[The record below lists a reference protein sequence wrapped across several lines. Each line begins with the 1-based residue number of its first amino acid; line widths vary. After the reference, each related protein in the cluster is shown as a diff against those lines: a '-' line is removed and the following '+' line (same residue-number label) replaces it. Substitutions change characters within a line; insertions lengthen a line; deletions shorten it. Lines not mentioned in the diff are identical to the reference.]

1 MLRIMP
7 ARSTPAI
14 VARASAPRPLR
25 CAARP
30 ARAIGHAVVCAAQSV
45 NPRVRAFEEGSVNVT
60 FTLRK
65 EVCFGQQVLLV
76 GSAEGM
82 GGWQLEGGLPL
93 TWSEGH
99 CWSAT
104 VPLPLGADVEFK
116 FVITDPRH
124 APLWESGV
132 NRSLM
137 VSAGAA
143 SLAGAWE
150 KPMEGAAAQS
160 QSLATPAASVQPS
173 AAQLLSIPTSSTSA
187 VATEAAAVAAIIS
200 QAKEAAKA
208 KAAASNAPAARAP
221 AAAVSLAAAAAP
233 APKAPVVAKQG
244 AAVRQVQPLPA
255 SSAATAK
262 PAAAKPAAQPP
273 RLVVTKAAA
282 TAPKAATPAAPAAAV
297 KEERQEAVVSKQ
309 EQLKE
314 QPKEQQPKEQVLP
327 KEQKPVYMSAA
338 AEAKVEDIIARAEAA
353 AAKVAGAAAELGVTL
368 PQPVASGAIVK
379 GKAARGT
386 RRQRKKAAT
395 APKKQ

>member
-1 MLRIMP
+1 MRVLDVQRD
-7 ARSTPAI
+7 
-14 VARASAPRPLR
+14 LD
-25 CAARP
+25 
-30 ARAIGHAVVCAAQSV
+30 VCYQADATVNAHVYMSV
-45 NPRVRAFEEGSVNVT
+45 NPRLQALDESSVHVT

-65 EVCFGQQVLLV
+65 EVCFGQQVVLV

-82 GGWQLEGGLPL
+82 GGWQLESGLAL

-150 KPMEGAAAQS
+150 RPMEGAAAQS

-173 AAQLLSIPTSSTSA
+173 AAQLLSMPTSSTSA

-221 AAAVSLAAAAAP
+221 AAAVSSAAAAAP

-244 AAVRQVQPLPA
+244 AAVPTQQVQPLPA

-297 KEERQEAVVSKQ
+297 KEERQEAIVSKR

-353 AAKVAGAAAELGVTL
+353 AAKVAGAAAELGVTS

-386 RRQRKKAAT
+386 RRQRKRAAT